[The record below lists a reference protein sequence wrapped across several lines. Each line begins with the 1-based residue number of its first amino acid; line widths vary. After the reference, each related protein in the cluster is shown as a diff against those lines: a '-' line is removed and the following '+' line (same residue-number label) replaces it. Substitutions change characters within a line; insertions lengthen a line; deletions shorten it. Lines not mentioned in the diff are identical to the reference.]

1 MFGSISMISHDLMKA
16 DQSTLNE
23 VLREAEAYLA
33 AQLTSALASNQRAI
47 SFTNFMAA
55 AAAAIG
61 SGAAGLL
68 TGTTP
73 KLALGVIAAAVALG
87 LLAAMAFAI
96 AAAMPTQFWFA
107 GNTPAQW
114 VDDVLKRLPYKT
126 AISQQLSHYA
136 NMIERNNLCLA
147 RCDERLKWSL
157 GIAWVSL
164 TLGAVAAISWI
175 TFVLSKT
182 GILAAKFTMLFG

>member
-1 MFGSISMISHDLMKA
+1 MISHKLMKA
-16 DQSTLNE
+16 DQSTLSE

-55 AAAAIG
+55 ATAAIG

-68 TGTTP
+68 TSTTP
-73 KLALGVIAAAVALG
+73 KLALGLIATVVALG

-96 AAAMPTQFWFA
+96 AAAMPTQFWFV

-114 VDDVLKRLPYKT
+114 VDDVVNRLPYKT
-126 AISQQLSHYA
+126 SISQQLSHYA
-136 NMIERNNLCLA
+136 NMIERNNLCMA
-147 RCDERLKWSL
+147 RCDARLKWSL
-157 GIAWVSL
+157 GIAWASL
-164 TLGAVAAISWI
+164 AFGAVAAISWL
-175 TFVLSKT
+175 TFVLIRT
-182 GILAAKFTMLFG
+182 GVLAAKITMLFG